1 MTLVHVMQ
9 DWAPV
14 QRVLKKE
21 AARAAPR
28 PSKQPPMSVAIDAR
42 MKTMLEYHRIHRLM
56 TLRTLADETGI
67 PEERLAAYESGRCFP
82 DARDIDVLQTLFK
95 IQLLP

>member
-14 QRVLKKE
+14 QPKAVDKKARV
-21 AARAAPR
+21 APR
-28 PSKQPPMSVAIDAR
+28 PSKQPPLSVAIDAR

-56 TLRTLADETGI
+56 TLRALADETGI
-67 PEERLAAYESGRCFP
+67 PEERLAAYESGRSFP
-82 DARDIDVLQTLFK
+82 DARDIDVLQSLFK
-95 IQLLP
+95 TQLLP